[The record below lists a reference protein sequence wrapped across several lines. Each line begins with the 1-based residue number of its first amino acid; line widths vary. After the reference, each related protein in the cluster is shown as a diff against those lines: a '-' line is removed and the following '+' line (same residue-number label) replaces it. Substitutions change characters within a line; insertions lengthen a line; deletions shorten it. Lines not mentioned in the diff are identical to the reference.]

1 LSDEDGLGLP
11 TTVPPNGGGQDL
23 KSSLHETTKSP
34 ERVSRRRFLA
44 WGAGGL
50 IAVAG
55 AGAIGLE
62 LVDHGV
68 LPGKTELDQLDGAC
82 SVSSGP
88 LVFSALG
95 PSISGTFFSHARRR
109 NVGYT
114 LANPPGHGPGSQLPL
129 VVVLHGYEA
138 NHTNALASM
147 TLAQACALQV
157 GGRPLPPM
165 ALISVDGGGG
175 YWNPHPGDNPIAM
188 VFDEV
193 IPMCQ
198 ERGLGRRPNSIGT
211 MGISMGGYGA
221 LLFAEK
227 YPQRISAVAAISPA
241 VWTSYEQARAANAGA
256 YASAGDFAADDVV
269 THASALNGVFVRVAS
284 GVSDPF
290 HPGVE
295 ALVAMLPSGAAV
307 EISHGCHTGPF
318 FFSQEAPS
326 LVFLGT
332 HLTG

>member
-1 LSDEDGLGLP
+1 LSEEDGLGLP
-11 TTVPPNGGGQDL
+11 TDPPNVGGQDL
-23 KSSLHETTKSP
+23 KSSPHETTKSP
-34 ERVSRRRFLA
+34 VRVSRRRFLV

-55 AGAIGLE
+55 AGAIGIE
-62 LVDHGV
+62 LVGHGV

-88 LVFSALG
+88 WVFSALG
-95 PSISGTFFSHARRR
+95 PSFSGTFFSHARRR
-109 NVGYT
+109 TVGYT
-114 LANPPGHGPGSQLPL
+114 LAYPPGHGPGSQLPL
-129 VVVLHGYEA
+129 VVVLHGYGA

-147 TLAQACALQV
+147 TLPQACALQI
-157 GGRPLPPM
+157 GGRPLSPM
-165 ALISVDGGGG
+165 AVISVDGGGG
-175 YWNPHPGDNPIAM
+175 YWNPHPGDDPMAM

-198 ERGLGRRPNSIGT
+198 ERGLGRGPNSIGT

-241 VWTSYEQARAANAGA
+241 VWTSYEQARSANAGA
-256 YASAGDFAADDVV
+256 YASAEDFAADDVV
-269 THASALNGVFVRVAS
+269 THASALDGVFVRVAS

-295 ALVAMLPSGAAV
+295 ALVAMLPPGAAV
-307 EISHGCHTGPF
+307 EISQGCHTGPF
-318 FFSQEAPS
+318 FASQEAPS
-326 LVFLGT
+326 LTFLGT